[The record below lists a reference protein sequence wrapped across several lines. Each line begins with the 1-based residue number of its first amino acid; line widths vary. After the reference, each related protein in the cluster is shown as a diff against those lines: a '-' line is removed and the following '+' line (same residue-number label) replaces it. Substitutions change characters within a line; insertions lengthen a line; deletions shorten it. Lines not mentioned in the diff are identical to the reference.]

1 MESTVYQL
9 KFLNT
14 TVDER
19 RIAWMCRKCSVTKE
33 AEATRLRQNPHRNCQ
48 LWTMLPLFSHSRC
61 YKFSSGV
68 CIS

>member
-48 LWTMLPLFSHSRC
+48 L
-61 YKFSSGV
+61 
-68 CIS
+68 